1 MAPSSSSSSSSASF
15 QSTQFPDATD
25 AICGATNWLLNDRVL
40 VFNSS
45 LIFIPLLSVL
55 LHHFLSDG
63 KQKKGGTTFPLLLAW
78 FNQNVIK
85 RSSEDMERLG
95 KVSIAN
101 SIIVEKCP
109 IAKLTKKNFFLV
121 CKKVPSGKADFLKRC
136 WFYTEP
142 KQYFTILLDDTLK
155 ESR

>member
-1 MAPSSSSSSSSASF
+1 MAPSSSSSASF

-101 SIIVEKCP
+101 SILVEKCP
-109 IAKLTKKNFFLV
+109 IAKLTKKNLFFGLQKNSKWESRVLEKMLV
-121 CKKVPSGKADFLKRC
+121 LYRTK
-136 WFYTEP
+136 
-142 KQYFTILLDDTLK
+142 TILYY
-155 ESR
+155 SFG

>member
-1 MAPSSSSSSSSASF
+1 MAPSSSSSSSASF

-95 KVSIAN
+95 KASIAN
-101 SIIVEKCP
+101 SKLSKVHKVPNIVQKIFCHFY
-109 IAKLTKKNFFLV
+109 ILVSKKNSKWVGRFLEKMLVFIPTQNNTLLFFWMI
-121 CKKVPSGKADFLKRC
+121 P
-136 WFYTEP
+136 
-142 KQYFTILLDDTLK
+142 
-155 ESR
+155 

>member
-1 MAPSSSSSSSSASF
+1 MAPSSSSSSASF

-101 SIIVEKCP
+101 SILVEKCP
-109 IAKLTKKNFFLV
+109 IAKLTKKNLFFGLQKNSKWESRVLEKMLV
-121 CKKVPSGKADFLKRC
+121 LYRTK
-136 WFYTEP
+136 
-142 KQYFTILLDDTLK
+142 TILYY
-155 ESR
+155 SFG

>member
-1 MAPSSSSSSSSASF
+1 MAPSSSSSSSASF

-95 KVSIAN
+95 KVYIVN
-101 SIIVEKCP
+101 SIIVEKCLNKSK
-109 IAKLTKKNFFLV
+109 ILKKRNIFSIFIGMQKSFKWEDRFFENTFV
-121 CKKVPSGKADFLKRC
+121 FIPNQNN
-136 WFYTEP
+136 T
-142 KQYFTILLDDTLK
+142 LLFFWMIP
-155 ESR
+155 

>member
-1 MAPSSSSSSSSASF
+1 MIGYWF
-15 QSTQFPDATD
+15 ST
-25 AICGATNWLLNDRVL
+25 
-40 VFNSS
+40 
-45 LIFIPLLSVL
+45 PLLS
-55 LHHFLSDG
+55 LSLCCRCCCTIFYRMESR
-63 KQKKGGTTFPLLLAW
+63 KKGGTTFPLLLAW

-101 SIIVEKCP
+101 SILVEKCP
-109 IAKLTKKNFFLV
+109 IAELTKKKFFSLV
-121 CKKVPSGKADFLKRC
+121 CKKVPCGKADFLKRC

>member
-1 MAPSSSSSSSSASF
+1 MAPSSSSSSASF

-95 KVSIAN
+95 KVSIVN
-101 SIIVEKCP
+101 LIIVEKSP
-109 IAKLTKKNFFLV
+109 LAKFGKISKKGQFLLV
-121 CKKVPSGKADFLKRC
+121 WKKVPSGKADFLKEC
-136 WFYTEP
+136 LVLYQT
-142 KQYFTILLDDTLK
+142 KTILYY
-155 ESR
+155 SFG